1 MSISKVG
8 LIYEGPPELF
18 SEVFY
23 TLYKYAD
30 ISVPPEDDSKH
41 MKIKYDNGLFYID
54 YNNRVEST
62 TLSNFEKTIKLL
74 IQDFPRSIFLISEN
88 SFILTDD
95 GISNSIFEFW
105 DKKVGVDLLVDDI
118 VFRYEFYPPLG
129 EIIFRIPSKWIELE
143 IVGDSQLATLNNK
156 KIEIP
161 SKINVPPSK
170 IVLENNIEKLEIDL
184 TNFEERKYTVD
195 LQRLNLFKQVH
206 TNIEKVF
213 ELESGTF
220 FYGNPFSIWISETD
234 EPIIVKSRFY
244 CNYGNL
250 EEKSKSFYIDGEV
263 IFAYEKNRSVY
274 LITSSGHFL
283 TLGDKNLNRDFGR
296 SPLAIMVGNDYI
308 LLETFKL
315 ERYKIDF
322 NGGIFKEGNVYNMKL
337 ELPNYAPKKNYEI
350 GSFKIVIEEGITNI
364 YYGN

>member
-8 LIYEGPPELF
+8 LIYEGPPDLF
-18 SEVFY
+18 GEVFY

-30 ISVPPEDDSKH
+30 ISIPPEDDSNH

-74 IQDFPRSIFLISEN
+74 IQDFPRSIFLISDN
-88 SFILTDD
+88 SFILTDE
-95 GISNSIFEFW
+95 GTSNSIFEFW

-129 EIIFRIPSKWIELE
+129 EIIFRVPSKWIELE
-143 IVGDSQLATLNNK
+143 IVGESQLATLNNK
-156 KIEIP
+156 IVEIP

-184 TNFEERKYTVD
+184 TNFEEKNYKVD

-234 EPIIVKSRFY
+234 EPTIVKSRFY

-250 EEKSKSFYIDGEV
+250 EEKTKSFYIDGEV

-296 SPLAIMVGNDYI
+296 SPLAIIVGNDYI

-350 GSFKIVIEEGITNI
+350 GSFKIVIEEGIINI